1 MKSQAPKG
9 PRFLKA
15 VARAVLLSTVVSP
28 RRVVL
33 YWPQKGGEM
42 MSMLKNYSDFEVHYA
57 LSLASA
63 LFADYLR
70 TTPSASAQQ
79 KADAFN
85 QCLEGALSNAKLFTA
100 ERNEN

>member
-1 MKSQAPKG
+1 MLTTQPG
-9 PRFLKA
+9 PR
-15 VARAVLLSTVVSP
+15 RASRACVTRRGLFVVSP
-28 RRVVL
+28 RRAVV
-33 YWPQKGGEM
+33 YWPQKGSEM

-85 QCLEGALSNAKLFTA
+85 QCLEGALTNAKLFTA

>member
-1 MKSQAPKG
+1 
-9 PRFLKA
+9 
-15 VARAVLLSTVVSP
+15 
-28 RRVVL
+28 
-33 YWPQKGGEM
+33 M
-42 MSMLKNYSDFEVHYA
+42 MSILKNYSDFEVHYA

-85 QCLEGALSNAKLFTA
+85 RCLEGALTEAKLFTA
-100 ERNEN
+100 ELNRD